1 MVEFR
6 EDAGS
11 VFEGWDV
18 VELELNTGLIVMLEF
33 VVFIMSLH

>member
-11 VFEGWDV
+11 VFEGWNV
-18 VELELNTGLIVMLEF
+18 VELELNTRLIVTLEF
-33 VVFIMSLH
+33 VGFTISLH